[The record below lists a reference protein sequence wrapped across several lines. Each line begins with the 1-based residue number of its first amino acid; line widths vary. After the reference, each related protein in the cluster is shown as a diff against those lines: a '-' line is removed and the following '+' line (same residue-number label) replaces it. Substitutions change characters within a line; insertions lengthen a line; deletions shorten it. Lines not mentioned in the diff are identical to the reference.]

1 MREIILDIETTGLEF
16 KEGHRIIEI
25 GCIELNKKEV
35 GANYHEY
42 INPSK
47 TLTEDNIKIH
57 GITNEYLTDKPIFEE
72 IADGFLEFKEGH
84 RIIEIGCIELNKKEV
99 GANYH
104 VYINPSKTLTE
115 DNIKIH
121 GITNEYLTDKPI
133 FEEIA
138 DSFLEFIQDSYIV
151 AHNASFDIGF
161 LNFELERLS
170 KPTISKE
177 RVIDTIKIARQRFP
191 GQQVS
196 LDALIKKLKINTLI
210 NRDQHGALKDAKIL
224 TDVYLELQGINQIG
238 LELSMAKSEKINLAS
253 EPNYSSIVLTKEE
266 TEAHKEFIKNKIPNS
281 NWAKMLKN
289 YE

>member
-35 GANYHEY
+35 GSTFHEY

-47 TLTEDNIKIH
+47 TLTKDNIKIH

-72 IADGFLEFKEGH
+72 IAD
-84 RIIEIGCIELNKKEV
+84 
-99 GANYH
+99 A
-104 VYINPSKTLTE
+104 
-115 DNIKIH
+115 
-121 GITNEYLTDKPI
+121 
-133 FEEIA
+133 
-138 DSFLEFIQDSYIV
+138 FLEFIQDSYIV

-161 LNFELERLS
+161 LNFELEKLS

-177 RVIDTIKIARQRFP
+177 RVIDTIKIARERFP

-196 LDALIKKLKINTLI
+196 LDALIKKLKINNLI
-210 NRDQHGALKDAKIL
+210 NRDQHGALKDAKLL

-238 LELSMAKSEKINLAS
+238 LELTDKKSEKIALAS
-253 EPNYSSIVLTKEE
+253 EPNYASIVLTKEE
-266 TEAHKEFIKNKIPNS
+266 TEAHKEFIKSKIPNS
-281 NWAKMLKN
+281 NWVKMLEG

>member
-25 GCIELNKKEV
+25 GCIELNNKEV
-35 GANYHEY
+35 GASYHEY

-57 GITNEYLTDKPIFEE
+57 GITNEYLKDKPIFED
-72 IADGFLEFKEGH
+72 IAEDFLK
-84 RIIEIGCIELNKKEV
+84 
-99 GANYH
+99 
-104 VYINPSKTLTE
+104 
-115 DNIKIH
+115 
-121 GITNEYLTDKPI
+121 
-133 FEEIA
+133 
-138 DSFLEFIQDSYIV
+138 FIQDSYIV

-170 KPTISKE
+170 KTAISNE

-210 NRDQHGALKDAKIL
+210 DREQHGALKDAKIL
-224 TDVYLELQGINQIG
+224 TDVYLELKGINQIR
-238 LELSMAKSEKINLAS
+238 LELSSAKSEKISLAS

-281 NWAKMLKN
+281 IWAKMLKN

>member
-35 GANYHEY
+35 GSTFHEY

-47 TLTEDNIKIH
+47 TLTKDNIKIH
-57 GITNEYLTDKPIFEE
+57 GITNEFLKDKPIFEE
-72 IADGFLEFKEGH
+72 IAD
-84 RIIEIGCIELNKKEV
+84 
-99 GANYH
+99 A
-104 VYINPSKTLTE
+104 
-115 DNIKIH
+115 
-121 GITNEYLTDKPI
+121 
-133 FEEIA
+133 
-138 DSFLEFIQDSYIV
+138 FLEFIQDSYIV

-161 LNFELERLS
+161 LNFELEKLS

-177 RVIDTIKIARQRFP
+177 RVIDTIKIARERFP

-196 LDALIKKLKINTLI
+196 LDALIKKLKINNLI
-210 NRDQHGALKDAKIL
+210 NRDQHGALKDAKLL

-238 LELSMAKSEKINLAS
+238 LQLTDKKLEKIALAS
-253 EPNYSSIVLTKEE
+253 EPNYASIVLTKEE
-266 TEAHKEFIKNKIPNS
+266 TEAHKEFIKSKIPNS
-281 NWAKMLKN
+281 NWAIMLED

>member
-25 GCIELNKKEV
+25 GCIELYKKEV
-35 GANYHEY
+35 RSTFHEY

-47 TLTEDNIKIH
+47 TLTKDNIKIH

-72 IADGFLEFKEGH
+72 IAD
-84 RIIEIGCIELNKKEV
+84 
-99 GANYH
+99 A
-104 VYINPSKTLTE
+104 
-115 DNIKIH
+115 
-121 GITNEYLTDKPI
+121 
-133 FEEIA
+133 
-138 DSFLEFIQDSYIV
+138 FLEFIQDSYIV

-161 LNFELERLS
+161 LNFELEKLS

-177 RVIDTIKIARQRFP
+177 RVIDTIKIARERFP

-196 LDALIKKLKINTLI
+196 LDALIKKLKINNLI
-210 NRDQHGALKDAKIL
+210 NRDQHGALKDAKLL

-238 LELSMAKSEKINLAS
+238 LQLTDKKLEKIALAS
-253 EPNYSSIVLTKEE
+253 EPNYASIVLTKEE
-266 TEAHKEFIKNKIPNS
+266 TEAHKEFIKSKIPNS
-281 NWAKMLKN
+281 NWAIMLED